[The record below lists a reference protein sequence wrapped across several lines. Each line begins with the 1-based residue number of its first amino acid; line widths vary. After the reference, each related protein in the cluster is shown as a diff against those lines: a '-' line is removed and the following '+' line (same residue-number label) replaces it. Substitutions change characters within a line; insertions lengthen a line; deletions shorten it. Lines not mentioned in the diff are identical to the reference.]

1 MFVSNILR
9 TKGTEI
15 YTIGPDA
22 TADDVVM
29 ELVKYNVGS
38 LIVCEGDSEI
48 MGIIT
53 ERDILR
59 AQAAHRKPLEQLRV
73 REVMSLDVITASLE
87 DTLRSAMRIMTEHR
101 IRHLPVMDEARLL
114 GIISIGDIVKAHHDE
129 LEMENHCM
137 KSYIQGEGADV
148 GMPVYNDPEGFSQ

>member
-15 YTIGPDA
+15 HRIDPNA
-22 TADDVVM
+22 TADNAVE

-38 LIVCEGDSEI
+38 LVVCELDEDGESR
-48 MGIIT
+48 MVGIIT
-53 ERDILR
+53 ERDLLR
-59 AQAAHRKPLEQLRV
+59 AQAARPKPLNQLLV
-73 REVMSLDVITASLE
+73 REVMSSNVITLSLE
-87 DTLRSAMRIMTEHR
+87 GTLHDAMGMMTQHR
-101 IRHLPVMDEARLL
+101 IRHLPVMNEDQMR

-129 LEMENHCM
+129 LEMENHYM

-148 GMPVYNDPEGFSQ
+148 GTLL